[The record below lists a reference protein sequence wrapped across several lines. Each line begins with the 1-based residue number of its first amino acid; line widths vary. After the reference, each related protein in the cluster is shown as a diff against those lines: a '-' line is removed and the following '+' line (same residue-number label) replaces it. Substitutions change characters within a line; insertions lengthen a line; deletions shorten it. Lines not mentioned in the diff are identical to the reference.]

1 MKKAWH
7 IVETPEKVTIYV
19 RDEEEGDEIIEVS
32 KSDKDFMKKMK
43 EYAKKHE
50 LVRKH
55 FILHHKKDI
64 IEKEG

>member
-1 MKKAWH
+1 MKAWH
-7 IVETPEKVTIYV
+7 VVETPDKIIIYL
-19 RDEEEGDEIIEVS
+19 RSEEGDEIIEVS

-64 IEKEG
+64 IGGGE

>member
-1 MKKAWH
+1 MKAWH
-7 IVETPEKVTIYV
+7 VVETPDKIIIYL
-19 RDEEEGDEIIEVS
+19 RSEEGDESIEVS